1 MSKHFAIERTT
12 IAVHDTA
19 PRGVTVVASQS
30 PTCLHLYLHNGC
42 GRGNMKAILTNE
54 EAIKIA
60 IELIKVATR

>member
-19 PRGVTVVASQS
+19 PRGITVCASQS
-30 PTCLHLYLHNGC
+30 DRCLHVYLHNGC
-42 GRGNMKAILTNE
+42 GRGNMKSVLTNE
-54 EAIKIA
+54 EAIKLA